1 MKFQPV
7 RNEPAGIKH
16 FKVGDEGLSGPD
28 PRDFPVASQVASLP
42 TTIPDEV
49 IDLYAFL
56 FRQRGF
62 RSLGITFEQFL
73 LVIATI
79 APGELSAQ

>member
-1 MKFQPV
+1 M
-7 RNEPAGIKH
+7 
-16 FKVGDEGLSGPD
+16 
-28 PRDFPVASQVASLP
+28 ASLP